1 MASANCQGRGAC
13 IRGLSRFAQQIC
25 CSRDQDCEGA
35 ALEDEFADR
44 WGVWEIHPSASSGD
58 SATRHVVRLCIK
70 GTVVQRCFSSSEA
83 AIAFQR
89 RNLSRLAGWPKLP
102 LLDEPA
108 RNPTWDHPEELEPL
122 KQYTFKLPD
131 VSHLRILSE
140 EQRECFR
147 NDGFLLGI
155 PVLDEI
161 ELAQV
166 RKEFEELLASRIDR
180 AQDEASRFRV
190 AHTLSRPLHQD
201 LVYKLANHEKIL
213 GIVEDVIGPRYCCW
227 SAHLFCKLPGDPT
240 TQPWHQDAG
249 FWPLTESRALTVWLA
264 FDDVDAS
271 NSSVT
276 FVQGSHRLGR
286 LPWQTTGSTHHLL
299 TQEIPDVDLLG
310 RKIQTVLRAGEV
322 SVHSD
327 LTIHGSSGNCSERR
341 RAGLALRFVGT
352 EATCLGAMIN
362 GYQMN
367 EGCILPRG
375 NASDPKGHWR
385 SLKKRGG
392 SKRRKA

>member
-1 MASANCQGRGAC
+1 M
-13 IRGLSRFAQQIC
+13 RGLGRLAQKIC
-25 CSRDQDCEGA
+25 GAKDLHAEGTPLPDDC
-35 ALEDEFADR
+35 ADR
-44 WGVWEIHPSASSGD
+44 WGVWEIHPSASSCD
-58 SATRHVVRLCIK
+58 TATKHLVRLCVK
-70 GTVVQRCFSSSEA
+70 GQIVQGCFDSSED
-83 AIAFQR
+83 AITFQR
-89 RNLSRLAGWPKLP
+89 RSLSRLLAWPRRP
-102 LLDEPA
+102 LVAEPE

-122 KQYTFKLPD
+122 KQYTFKLYE
-131 VSHLRILSE
+131 HAQHRILSS
-140 EQRECFR
+140 EQRERFES
-147 NDGFLLGI
+147 DGFLLGI
-155 PVLDEI
+155 PVLDQS
-161 ELAQV
+161 ELTQV
-166 RKEFEELLASRIDR
+166 QMEFEELLASRVDR
-180 AQDEASRFRV
+180 AHDDASRFRV

-213 GIVEDVIGPRYCCW
+213 SIVEDIMGPRFCCW

-310 RKIQTVLRAGEV
+310 SQIRTVLRAGEV

-327 LTIHGSSGNCSERR
+327 LTIHGSLGNRSERR

-352 EATCLGAMIN
+352 DATCLGAMIN

-367 EGCILPRG
+367 EGCILPKG

-392 SKRRKA
+392 SSRRKA